1 MFSSRLTL
9 PGEFFSSGMAFTKT
23 KRANGKGLARG

>member
-1 MFSSRLTL
+1 L
-9 PGEFFSSGMAFTKT
+9 PGEFFSSGLAFTKT